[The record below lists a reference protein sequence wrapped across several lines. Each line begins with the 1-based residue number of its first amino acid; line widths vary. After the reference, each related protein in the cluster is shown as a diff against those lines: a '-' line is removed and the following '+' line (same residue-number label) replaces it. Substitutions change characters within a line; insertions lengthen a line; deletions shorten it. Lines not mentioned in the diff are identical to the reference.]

1 MKKIIESI
9 LEFIFVE
16 IMLGVIVLALL
27 LLLNVLLI
35 LGGCV

>member
-1 MKKIIESI
+1 MKKIIKSI

-27 LLLNVLLI
+27 LLLNVLMV

>member
-1 MKKIIESI
+1 MKKIIKSI

-16 IMLGVIVLALL
+16 IMLGAIVLTLL
-27 LLLNVLLI
+27 LLLNVLMI